1 MTLAARRIL
10 TSGVAS
16 VALLAASG
24 AAHAGAFAL
33 HEQGAVPIGM
43 AFAGAAAGGGGVSSM
58 FWNPATIT
66 DNPGWQSSFS
76 VTGIFVYAK
85 ETALP
90 GSAFLA
96 TRGSAGDVGQN
107 ALVPSSYQSYQF
119 NDNLW
124 FGLSINAPFGLVTKA
139 SNDFA
144 GGIYGRTSKVFSTD
158 VTPTIGYKIND
169 WLSVGAGVQILYFKT
184 RLTSTSPVN
193 AGRTIQLEGN
203 DFGFGYTLGAT
214 LKPLDGTEI
223 GIGYRSRVKESL
235 TGTLTNFP
243 FPLAVPPGEVA
254 IKSNLTLPDQ
264 ISIGVKQRVNDQLT
278 LAAQFEWTHWS
289 LFNRFPV
296 VITSAPAGYGAL
308 VGVTPTTLGF
318 QYRNSWFASIGGEYK
333 YDPNITLRA
342 GIAYERTP
350 ISDTVRS
357 VRLPDVDRVW
367 TTIGASYNLNNKLT
381 LDFGY
386 AHIFPKTAKIN
397 IVNVSNPAFNPAV
410 PVPYVGK
417 ANAHIDIV
425 SLGATYRW
433 DDPKAPVAAPLVR
446 KF

>member
-16 VALLAASG
+16 AALLAALNM
-24 AAHAGAFAL
+24 AHAASFGL

-43 AFAGAAAGGGGVSSM
+43 AFAGGAAGGAGVASM

-96 TRGSAGDVGQN
+96 TRGSAGDVGRD
-107 ALVPSSYQSYQF
+107 ALLPSSYQSYQF

-124 FGLSINAPFGLVTKA
+124 LGLSINAPFGLVTKA
-139 SNDFA
+139 ANDHA

-158 VTPTIGYKIND
+158 ITPTIGYRIND
-169 WLSVGAGVQILYFKT
+169 WFSVGAGVQILYFKT
-184 RLTSTSPVN
+184 RLTSTSPAPGGKV
-193 AGRTIQLEGN
+193 IQFEGN
-203 DFGFGYTLGAT
+203 DWGIGYTLGAT
-214 LKPLDGTEI
+214 FKPLDGTEI
-223 GIGYRSRVKESL
+223 GIGYRSRVKENL
-235 TGTLTNFP
+235 GGTLVNFP
-243 FPLAVPPGEVA
+243 FPLAVPPESVG

-278 LAAQFEWTHWS
+278 LAAQFEWAHWR
-289 LFNRFPV
+289 LFNQFPV
-296 VITSAPAGYGAL
+296 VIASAPPGYGAL

-318 QYRNSWFASIGGEYK
+318 HYRNSWFASIGGEYK
-333 YDPNITLRA
+333 YDPRITLRA

-350 ISDTVRS
+350 INDTVRG
-357 VRLPDVDRVW
+357 VRLPDVDRIW
-367 TTIGASYNLNNKLT
+367 ANLGASYNFNDKLT

-397 IVNVSNPAFNPAV
+397 IVNVSNPAFNPAA
-410 PVPYVGK
+410 PIPYVGNAK
-417 ANAHIDIV
+417 AHIDIV

-433 DDPKAPVAAPLVR
+433 DDPKTPIAAPLVR
-446 KF
+446 KY